1 MKNPMP
7 AGSPALTEASP
18 IRIVGLGASAG
29 GLEAL
34 EQFIANVPP
43 ATGLAYVV
51 VQHLDP
57 THKAMLT
64 ELLQRVDRD
73 AGARS
78 DRLDACRTGCGVRNP
93 AQRGTH
99 RGGRPAASGEPAQPR
114 GRRLPID
121 VLFCSLARDQGER
134 AIGVVLSGMG
144 SDGTI
149 GLQAIKA
156 QAGLTLA
163 QEPSSAQFDSMPRSA
178 IDAGACDI
186 VAPASELPQR
196 ILLIAAKRRPYRTQI
211 RWYGG
216 GQRAIAERNS
226 RAVAR
231 AEQTRSHPVQE
242 SARLNDASSGAWGC
256 TASIRSRPTNASYA
270 KIPRN
275 WICSSRSC

>member
-1 MKNPMP
+1 MKNPTP
-7 AGSPALTEASP
+7 RDDPTLNEASP

-29 GLEAL
+29 GLDAL
-34 EQFIANVPP
+34 EHFISNVPP

-64 ELLQRVDRD
+64 QLLQRST
-73 AGARS
+73 AMP
-78 DRLDACRTGCGVRNP
+78 VREATDSVRVEADVVYVIP
-93 AQRGTH
+93 PSTELTVA
-99 RGGRPAASGEPAQPR
+99 GGRLHLAEPAQPR
-114 GRRLPID
+114 GRRLPVD

-163 QEPSSAQFDSMPRSA
+163 QAPSSAQFDSMPQSA

-196 ILLIAAKRRPYRTQI
+196 ILLVTAKYALAA
-211 RWYGG
+211 
-216 GQRAIAERNS
+216 
-226 RAVAR
+226 
-231 AEQTRSHPVQE
+231 
-242 SARLNDASSGAWGC
+242 
-256 TASIRSRPTNASYA
+256 
-270 KIPRN
+270 
-275 WICSSRSC
+275 SRSAAAEEVGGSLNEILGLLRERSKHLSLIHI